1 MERLPQQLYNL
12 NEWLLLRLF
21 RVFTGLK
28 LAFNPD
34 LEQIYL
40 VPIDDIDDAQIDLV
54 QNQISEEFGLQVDLL
69 HEKVDYEK
77 IIRGNFISTT
87 RLALKFEREITR
99 DKSIALIGISN
110 YWLAPTTL
118 LISRFIHRIYPILG
132 ITYMVLGISF
142 LTTLKGKITPDY
154 LEFAAIHEVGHLMG
168 KHGYPL
174 HLFQKKKKTNASPS
188 NGGSVA

>member
-1 MERLPQQLYNL
+1 MEHLPQQLYNL

-21 RVFTGLK
+21 RVFTGVK

-34 LEQIYL
+34 LDQIYL
-40 VPIDDIDDAQIDLV
+40 VPIDDIDETQINLV
-54 QNQISEEFGLQVDLL
+54 QNQVSEEFGIQVDLL
-69 HEKVDYEK
+69 HEKLDYKK
-77 IIRGNFISTT
+77 IVRGNFISTT
-87 RLALKFEREITR
+87 RLALKFDRKIAR

-132 ITYMVLGISF
+132 ITYMIPGISF
-142 LTTLKGKITPDY
+142 LTTLKGNITPDY
-154 LEFAAIHEVGHLMG
+154 LEFAAIHEVAHLIG

-174 HLFQKKKKTNASPS
+174 HFLQNRKKTDSPPS
-188 NGGSVA
+188 D